1 MIDSAVE
8 RLAARLARLYI
19 KNTSGTTQ
27 KWEKMPADQRSLWRL
42 LARAALDTGKEMKRR
57 PPDCIAVQADRAP
70 ADPVSL
76 RYANR

>member
-19 KNTSGTTQ
+19 KNTSGATQ
-27 KWEKMPADQRSLWRL
+27 KWEKMPARQRSLWRL
-42 LARAALDTGKEMKRR
+42 LARAALETSEETRLR
-57 PPDCIAVQADRAP
+57 PADRAAAQTHGAR

>member
-1 MIDSAVE
+1 MIDNAVE
-8 RLAARLARLYI
+8 RLAARLARLYS

-27 KWEKMPADQRSLWRL
+27 RWEKMPAHQRSLWRL
-42 LARAALDTGKEMKRR
+42 LARAALETSEEMTRR
-57 PPDCIAVQADRAP
+57 PADATAAQAGGTQ